1 MTDKI
6 EKIKVSYYG
15 LEAERKI
22 NAVKNVQ
29 SALQNICDE
38 FSKITKGK
46 KPLKLEE
53 LKMMFVEDGYS
64 ERSRPNEEVIQ
75 NLILDRF
82 VKGNEFGG
90 LQVNREMFQ
99 IPSIEAISGAINN
112 SIRGTV
118 TYISEGYF
126 FMKDGTVKLREGFA
140 EDIKEEFTVWAA
152 TPEEIE
158 RYRLAEKL
166 SDALNDISAGLPESP
181 FFKTNLMF
189 QGDLEAIVTFND
201 SGKFLPA
208 DTFVKTGKVRPN
220 RSAFIGTPTIQSK
233 PADNK
238 EHDAY
243 IANLMEETEA

>member
-1 MTDKI
+1 MTETIK
-6 EKIKVSYYG
+6 KIKVSYYG

-64 ERSRPNEEVIQ
+64 ERSRPNEDVIKD
-75 NLILDRF
+75 LVVDRYLSG
-82 VKGNEFGG
+82 KEFGG
-90 LQVNREMFQ
+90 MQINREMFQ

-112 SIRGTV
+112 PIRGTV
-118 TYISEGYF
+118 TYISEGF
-126 FMKDGTVKLREGFA
+126 FILEDGMVKLRKGFT
-140 EDIKEEFTVWAA
+140 EDIKESCTVYAE
-152 TPEEIE
+152 TPEEIK
-158 RYRLAEKL
+158 RYQLALKL
-166 SDALNDISAGLPESP
+166 ADVLNEISDGFPKNPH
-181 FFKTNLMF
+181 FVTNLMF

-208 DTFVKTGKVRPN
+208 DTFVKTGKVGPN
-220 RSAFIGTPTIQSK
+220 RSAFLATPNIQAK
-233 PADNK
+233 PDDNK
-238 EHDAY
+238 EYDAY